1 MNIYHYRHIMAAN
14 TPGKLNIICAT
25 THAKKPMFTRIYV
38 ITHPPRNGHTDKHK
52 AYGKNSILNSVKAV
66 KCNKPNK
73 SAFIQIN
80 LTKYYLE
87 MNISHMSLPVKRYS
101 DIAVNTPN
109 PNNRNKRRKSFCI
122 KYQTMMAGRRPTHR
136 KKIFRLEESPNRNI
150 NSSHRGA
157 VTRTDSRKCKLSLL
171 FFRYVGSPPKFVIVS
186 GSNPM
191 QLYMNTQ
198 KVSSILKII
207 ILQR

>member
-1 MNIYHYRHIMAAN
+1 MVAN

-52 AYGKNSILNSVKAV
+52 AYGNNSILNSVKAV

-80 LTKYYLE
+80 LTKYLE

-109 PNNRNKRRKSFCI
+109 PNNRNISVR
-122 KYQTMMAGRRPTHR
+122 
-136 KKIFRLEESPNRNI
+136 
-150 NSSHRGA
+150 
-157 VTRTDSRKCKLSLL
+157 
-171 FFRYVGSPPKFVIVS
+171 
-186 GSNPM
+186 
-191 QLYMNTQ
+191 
-198 KVSSILKII
+198 
-207 ILQR
+207 

>member
-1 MNIYHYRHIMAAN
+1 MNIYHYRHIMVAN

-52 AYGKNSILNSVKAV
+52 AYGNNSILNSVKAV

-80 LTKYYLE
+80 LTKYLE

-101 DIAVNTPN
+101 DITVNTLN
-109 PNNRNKRRKSFCI
+109 PNNRNIRRKSFCI
-122 KYQTMMAGRRPTHR
+122 
-136 KKIFRLEESPNRNI
+136 
-150 NSSHRGA
+150 
-157 VTRTDSRKCKLSLL
+157 
-171 FFRYVGSPPKFVIVS
+171 
-186 GSNPM
+186 
-191 QLYMNTQ
+191 
-198 KVSSILKII
+198 
-207 ILQR
+207 

>member
-52 AYGKNSILNSVKAV
+52 AYGNNSILNSVKAV

-80 LTKYYLE
+80 LTKYLE
-87 MNISHMSLPVKRYS
+87 MNISHMSLPVKRYN

-109 PNNRNKRRKSFCI
+109 PNNRNIRRKSFCI